1 MILVKILKFSIL
13 KSSNKPISMANIRNN
28 YLKILEVLHSLTI
41 DFNAPGAVGRKPKMT
56 DIEVVALSLTA
67 EFMSIDSENDLFRQ
81 LNNVDIPNLIER
93 SQFNKR
99 RRKLFGFAEAI
110 RGALSSKFIELEDY
124 FIVDSMPLEI
134 CKTAR
139 QNRVKIC
146 KEHYET
152 APEKG
157 YCASQNTWFYGY
169 KLHGVCTLS
178 GVFHSIDIT
187 KANVHDVHY
196 LQDIKHQLSEC
207 VILGDKGYLSAEH
220 QLDLFESANI
230 VLEAPMRTNQ
240 KGYKKQPYIFRK
252 SRKRIETLFSQLCDQ
267 FMIRRNYAKTF
278 SGFKTRILAKITA
291 MTLIQFINKFIFDRN
306 LNNIKIQI
314 T

>member
-13 KSSNKPISMANIRNN
+13 NSQNKPISISNILNN
-28 YLKILEVLHSLTI
+28 YLKVLEVIYSLNI
-41 DFNAPGAVGRKPKMT
+41 GSDAPRRVGRKPKMADT
-56 DIEVVALSLTA
+56 EVVALSLTA

-81 LNNVDIPNLIER
+81 PNKLGIPNLIER

-99 RRKLFGFAEAI
+99 RRKLFGLSEAI
-110 RGALSSKFIELEDY
+110 RGALSSKFTEPEDY

-157 YCASQNTWFYGY
+157 YCASQKTWFYGY

-187 KANVHDVHY
+187 KANVHDIHY
-196 LQDIKHQLSEC
+196 LKDVKHQLAEC
-207 VILGDKGYLSAEH
+207 VILGDKGYVSAAY

-230 VLEAPMRTNQ
+230 VLETPMRSNQ

-291 MTLIQFINKFIFDRN
+291 LTLIQFINKFIFDRN
-306 LNNIKIQI
+306 INNIKIQI

>member
-13 KSSNKPISMANIRNN
+13 KSQNKPISMSNILNN
-28 YLKILEVLHSLTI
+28 YLKILEVIYSLNI
-41 DFNAPGAVGRKPKMT
+41 DSDSPRRVGRKPKMA

-81 LNNVDIPNLIER
+81 LNKLGIPNLIER

-99 RRKLFGFAEAI
+99 RRKLFGLSEAI
-110 RGALSSKFIELEDY
+110 RGALSSKFTEPEDY

-134 CKTAR
+134 CKTAW

-152 APEKG
+152 GPEKG
-157 YCASQNTWFYGY
+157 YCASQKTWFYGY

-187 KANVHDVHY
+187 KANVHDIHY
-196 LQDIKHQLSEC
+196 LKDVKHQLAEC
-207 VILGDKGYLSAEH
+207 VIIGDKGYLSAEY

-230 VLEAPMRTNQ
+230 VLETPMRSNQ

-291 MTLIQFINKFIFDRN
+291 LTLIQFINKFIFDRN
-306 LNNIKIQI
+306 INNIKIQI